1 MRRLSVLLLV
11 LWPAA
16 GAGQGP
22 SAPASMAPE
31 PRLDAPAATVPDLL
45 RTPAGAFAGSLVLP
59 GAGQAAL
66 GLKRWLVYGA
76 LELAFWGVHLEAA
89 ADYRRLAT
97 AYRDL
102 AWEAARS
109 PTGPAE
115 RVDGS
120 FGYYETVSQYV
131 TSGAYDRDPGAP
143 GLQPEDDPATYNGTV
158 WELARQLFLPGGT
171 GDPGTSAYDDAL
183 AYYEEKAAGPG
194 FLWDWSGR
202 LSELDRYRGIIRDA
216 DAEARVR
223 ATALGLVLANH
234 MVSAVDALVVA
245 RLRGEA
251 GVRLESRIHETPG
264 PMRWDVGVRIPLR
277 NR

>member
-1 MRRLSVLLLV
+1 
-11 LWPAA
+11 
-16 GAGQGP
+16 
-22 SAPASMAPE
+22 MAHE
-31 PRLDAPAATVPDLL
+31 PGLDAPAPAVPDLL
-45 RTPAGAFAGSLVLP
+45 QTPGGAFAGSLVLP
-59 GAGQAAL
+59 GVGQAAL
-66 GLKRWLVYGA
+66 GLKRWLVYGV

-89 ADYRRLAT
+89 ADYRQLAA

-115 RVDGS
+115 RVEGS
-120 FGYYETVSQYV
+120 FGYYETVGQYV
-131 TSGAYDRDPGAP
+131 RSGAYDRDPGAP

-158 WELARQLFLPGGT
+158 WQLARQLFLPGGT
-171 GDPGTSAYDDAL
+171 GDPGTPAYDSAL
-183 AYYEEKAAGPG
+183 AYYEEKAAGPD

-202 LSELDRYRGIIRDA
+202 LSEMDRYGGIIRDA
-216 DAEARVR
+216 DAVARVR

-245 RLRGEA
+245 RLRNET